1 MHSSLVGHVASGAG
15 FLVIGL
21 WQLFNHIRLFALRP
35 SSYVAPVWF
44 PARGVRHLELMLII
58 VGAATFIL
66 LELFVSPRKHQPFDD
81 EGSIPSV
88 HLHNLEHASIALALL
103 LFAAVTIHMDRVGAP
118 MRETLSQLVA
128 AAALT
133 QELLLFHLHSSDH
146 VGVEGQFHW
155 LLQPIIAVTLAATLL
170 WFPCPRSFAASIV
183 FQGVWLIVMGVMLWT
198 PDLVSKGCFL
208 NLEAGRA
215 VVRCHADE
223 ALARAK
229 SLVNLQFSWY
239 LTGIELFVVV
249 LYLQLYKV
257 YHEEPSHFLLV
268 KGRHEDGDS
277 FSIGDDHGHDEEDL
291 EAAKQYIH
299 ISNGTRDMDGEEYES
314 VTGNTGFYS

>member
-1 MHSSLVGHVASGAG
+1 MHSSLVGHVASGGG

-58 VGAATFIL
+58 VGAATSIL
-66 LELFVSPRKHQPFDD
+66 MELFVSPRKHQPFDD

-88 HLHNLEHASIALALL
+88 HLHNLEHASIAIALL
-103 LFAAVTIHMDRVGAP
+103 VFAAVTIHMDRVSSP
-118 MRETLSQLVA
+118 MRDAVSQLVA
-128 AAALT
+128 TAALT

-155 LLQPIIAVTLAATLL
+155 LLQPVIAVTLAATVL
-170 WFPCPRSFAASIV
+170 WFPCPRSFAVSLVRSASIV

-198 PDLVSKGCFL
+198 PDLVSEGCFL
-208 NLEAGRA
+208 NLEKGRA
-215 VVRCHADE
+215 VVRCHTDD

-229 SLVNLQFSWY
+229 SLVSLQFSWY
-239 LTGIELFVVV
+239 MTGIVLFVVV
-249 LYLQLYKV
+249 LYLQLNKV
-257 YHEEPSHFLLV
+257 YHEEPRYFPLLKGSHDDSDSHDD
-268 KGRHEDGDS
+268 HEDGKN
-277 FSIGDDHGHDEEDL
+277 DL
-291 EAAKQYIH
+291 EAAKA
-299 ISNGTRDMDGEEYES
+299 
-314 VTGNTGFYS
+314 